1 MYSLRSLGR
10 RSCAGVSKGSDARP
24 EVAGSPQLCQC
35 DLRGRCGTWC
45 CPRGRTYALRSL
57 GRRSCAGVICV
68 AGAVL
73 GALQGSGRFAGLSC
87 VAGAGRSAGVSSVLV
102 SLPHIWRVRFLF
114 LVLYPLLPPPPPP
127 PASRLPPTNCHQPIV
142 ISQLLPTNCHQ
153 PIATQLPPTHC
164 HQETATNQLPPTN
177 FHPRTATNQLPPTN
191 CYQPSCHP
199 PTTNCPLLCLRSC
212 YHVGLSEHGP
222 YRTKSA
228 RHTFWVRFLGPSHK
242 ACKGSLLMMFVQLL
256 EFLLRLVPV
265 F

>member
-1 MYSLRSLGR
+1 MVL
-10 RSCAGVSKGSDARP
+10 SKGSDVRP
-24 EVAGSPQLCQC
+24 EVAGSPQLCRC
-35 DLRGRCGTWC
+35 DLRGRRGPWC
-45 CPRGRTYALRSL
+45 CPRERMVR
-57 GRRSCAGVICV
+57 
-68 AGAVL
+68 
-73 GALQGSGRFAGLSC
+73 GRFAGLSC

-114 LVLYPLLPPPPPP
+114 LVLYPLLPPPPP

-199 PTTNCPLLCLRSC
+199 PTTNGPLLCLRSC